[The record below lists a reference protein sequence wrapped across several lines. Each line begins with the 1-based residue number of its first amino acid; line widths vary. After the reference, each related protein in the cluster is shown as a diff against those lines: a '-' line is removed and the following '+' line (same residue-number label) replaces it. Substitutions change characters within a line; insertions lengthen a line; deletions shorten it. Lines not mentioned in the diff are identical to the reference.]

1 MEVFV
6 AGIVNGNG
14 GVVPRWKHYLAL
26 DWTYGPWEAVLA
38 HNFQTHYQDI
48 AGTFEDPTD
57 PNFHARE
64 VASYSTFDIQGA
76 YTGFKNLKLTLGVK
90 NLTDRD
96 PPYTNAGGQN
106 YFQAGY
112 DPGYADPRGR
122 FYYGSITYT
131 FK

>member
-1 MEVFV
+1 M
-6 AGIVNGNG
+6 
-14 GVVPRWKHYLAL
+14 
-26 DWTYGPWEAVLA
+26 LA

-57 PNFHARE
+57 PNFRARE

>member
-1 MEVFV
+1 MT
-6 AGIVNGNG
+6 
-14 GVVPRWKHYLAL
+14 L
-26 DWTYGPWEAVLA
+26 DWTYGPWEALIA
-38 HNFQTHYQDI
+38 QNFQLHYEDI
-48 AGTFEDPTD
+48 PGTFEDATD
-57 PNFHARE
+57 PDFHPRQ
-64 VASYSTFDIQGA
+64 VGSYSTFDIQGA

-90 NLTDRD
+90 NLTDVN

-106 YFQAGY
+106 FFQAGY